1 MKLQHL
7 KKDTVRRLK
16 RGCSQT
22 FLDLVEEAY
31 DLLDEDKFNSGYKG
45 CLSDMAVRSYRLAEH
60 LHREFEDGNSDYL
73 KAPVDDLAKAIE
85 DYFTEALKKEE

>member
-1 MKLQHL
+1 MKSKYL
-7 KKDTVRRLK
+7 KKKTVRKLK
-16 RGCSQT
+16 WGDTQA
-22 FLDLVEEAY
+22 FLNLVEEAY

>member
-31 DLLDEDKFNSGYKG
+31 DLLNEDKFDSGYRS
-45 CLSDMAVRSYRLAEH
+45 CMDDMAVRSYRLAEH
-60 LHREFEDGNSDYL
+60 LRKKELDQINGRFKD
-73 KAPVDDLAKAIE
+73 VDDLAKVIE
-85 DYFTEALKKEE
+85 DYFTEALNKEE

>member
-31 DLLDEDKFNSGYKG
+31 DLLNEDKFDSGYKS

-60 LHREFEDGNSDYL
+60 LTNIEIQQPKGRF
-73 KAPVDDLAKAIE
+73 KTMDDLANAIE
-85 DYFTEALKKEE
+85 DYFTEALNKEE

>member
-31 DLLDEDKFNSGYKG
+31 DLLNEDKFDSGYRS
-45 CLSDMAVRSYRLAEH
+45 CMDDMAARSYRLAEH
-60 LHREFEDGNSDYL
+60 LRKKELDQINGRFKD
-73 KAPVDDLAKAIE
+73 VDDLAKVIE